1 MRCCISVD
9 SITTMSDTHSRHT
22 IRSLPLLTTR
32 YCPSCYRVSRKSVC
46 LCAGLS
52 PGSLCTVY
60 REIFH
65 WCRIR
70 TERAGLGRGGRGRSE
85 RGQSGERSE
94 ERGLG
99 AGHSTA
105 RPSQLRPLTL
115 TSLLQ
120 NAFLYTIITYIW
132 RHEE

>member
-105 RPSQLRPLTL
+105 RPRPAQAPHPHLPP
-115 TSLLQ
+115 SKCFSVHH
-120 NAFLYTIITYIW
+120 NNIYINT
-132 RHEE
+132 